1 MLNKIKN
8 NSSDYLPPKVIIEQS
23 QNNLYNIPPPK
34 IGKLNKKVSTQKI
47 PKLNLNNL
55 TKCKKRLNSMVTLK
69 KYKFDKFLDEKNSF
83 LFCQKNQKLI
93 DYYFQKNKSHIN
105 DLSLKAKIK
114 NSSFNKLTTKNDKK
128 INNINHKKTE
138 KTTKTIPKIKAKITK
153 SSSIPIFKRKLIL
166 RNKSNISKRLNQ
178 TNNQD
183 SDYNN
188 INEKFYDNNSKCL
201 INLKKC
207 IEERKNVNNYLHILI
222 NNDDLNCQENSKIGT
237 NYNKMKYSPLKYN
250 HLMLRDNFLHK
261 KKIDVDTLNSI
272 SNEYNII
279 KDRLER
285 KNAEEEEKFKK
296 RIFRKKVKLDKLRND
311 KNTIEKFI
319 YEPKNKNNI
328 IIDQQINLLKKKI
341 KEDKFTSCKDIE
353 NSNSFTSQLF
363 LYISNPY
370 EQLVNTR
377 LYGKIMEDH
386 EFLKDLHH
394 NDKLLMKEV

>member
-8 NSSDYLPPKVIIEQS
+8 NSSNYLPPKVIIEQS

-55 TKCKKRLNSMVTLK
+55 TKCKKRLNSMVALK
-69 KYKFDKFLDEKNSF
+69 NYKFDKFLEKKNSF

-93 DYYFQKNKSHIN
+93 DYYFHKNKSHIN

-114 NSSFNKLTTKNDKK
+114 NSSFNKLTTKNDIK
-128 INNINHKKTE
+128 INSINHKKTE
-138 KTTKTIPKIKAKITK
+138 NATTTIPKTKAKITK
-153 SSSIPIFKRKLIL
+153 SSSIPIIKRKLIL

-178 TNNQD
+178 NNSQD

-201 INLKKC
+201 INLKKS

-222 NNDDLNCQENSKIGT
+222 NNDDLNSLENRNIGA

-250 HLMLRDNFLHK
+250 HLMLGNNFLHK

-285 KNAEEEEKFKK
+285 KNAEEEKFKK
-296 RIFRKKVKLDKLRND
+296 RMFRKKVKLDKLKND

-328 IIDQQINLLKKKI
+328 IIDQQINLLKQKI
-341 KEDKFTSCKDIE
+341 NEDKFTSCKNIE

-377 LYGKIMEDH
+377 LYGKIMQDD
-386 EFLKDLHH
+386 EFLKELHH
-394 NDKLLMKEV
+394 NDKLQLKEV

>member
-8 NSSDYLPPKVIIEQS
+8 NSSNFLPPKVIIEQS

-55 TKCKKRLNSMVTLK
+55 TKCKKRLNSMVALK
-69 KYKFDKFLDEKNSF
+69 NYKFDKFLEKKNSF

-114 NSSFNKLTTKNDKK
+114 NSSFNKLTTKNDIK
-128 INNINHKKTE
+128 INSINHKKTE
-138 KTTKTIPKIKAKITK
+138 NTTTTIPKTKSKITK
-153 SSSIPIFKRKLIL
+153 SSSIPIIKRKLIL
-166 RNKSNISKRLNQ
+166 RDKSNISKRLNQ
-178 TNNQD
+178 NNNQD

-201 INLKKC
+201 INLKKS

-222 NNDDLNCQENSKIGT
+222 NNDELNSLENRNIGA

-250 HLMLRDNFLHK
+250 HLMLGNNFLHK

-285 KNAEEEEKFKK
+285 KNAEEEKFKK
-296 RIFRKKVKLDKLRND
+296 RMFRKKVKLDKLKND

-319 YEPKNKNNI
+319 YESKNKNNI
-328 IIDQQINLLKKKI
+328 IIDQQINLLKQKI
-341 KEDKFTSCKDIE
+341 NEDKFTSCKNIE

-377 LYGKIMEDH
+377 LYGKIMQDD
-386 EFLKDLHH
+386 EFLKELHH
-394 NDKLLMKEV
+394 NDKLQLKEV